1 MKMLCLQSRRQFI
14 KDTARFCGA
23 CSLMLPLNKIENRN
37 IKNKNPVSSLTEA
50 RYYEKLPNRKIKC
63 VLCPRECVIDDQ
75 ETGYCGVRENY
86 GGTYYTLVYGRITIV
101 HSLWKESYRIRY
113 CLPSSARTLK

>member
-1 MKMLCLQSRRQFI
+1 MKTYGLKSRRQFI
-14 KDTARFCGA
+14 KETTQFCGA
-23 CSLMLPLNKIENRN
+23 CSLLLPLSV
-37 IKNKNPVSSLTEA
+37 PSLQSAVSMPLNNSDPASANNNNAVSNLTEA

-86 GGTYYTLVYGRITIV
+86 NGTYC
-101 HSLWKESYRIRY
+101 KQD
-113 CLPSSARTLK
+113 